1 MTSVVDA
8 FTAIA
13 NAQAPFISRGDNSGT
28 NAKELTIW
36 KAAEIVPAGDWYV
49 AAGQGMGAVL
59 TMAEEMQAYT
69 LSDRA
74 TYLAQTEQGIT
85 LKILVEGDSL
95 LLNPYG
101 VIAVDPAKNEKIQND
116 LANTFIDW
124 LISVPV
130 QQKIMDFKKEELG
143 QSLFFP
149 SSALWKEAQAAAAPV
164 AGLKIT
170 GLVEAE
176 QAWSEAE
183 VKAMTSM
190 DVEAANSKGEMSTYT
205 GVLLKTLIELA
216 KPTADATTLVFVADD
231 GFTAELPL
239 SDALACEN
247 CILSFRSNGGF
258 SSVMPG
264 FDKSLGVKGVIEIQV
279 K

>member
-1 MTSVVDA
+1 
-8 FTAIA
+8 
-13 NAQAPFISRGDNSGT
+13 
-28 NAKELTIW
+28 
-36 KAAEIVPAGDWYV
+36 
-49 AAGQGMGAVL
+49 
-59 TMAEEMQAYT
+59 MQAYT

-85 LKILVEGDSL
+85 LKIVVEGDSL

-149 SSALWKEAQAAAAPV
+149 SSALWKEAQAAAAP
-164 AGLKIT
+164 AADLKIT